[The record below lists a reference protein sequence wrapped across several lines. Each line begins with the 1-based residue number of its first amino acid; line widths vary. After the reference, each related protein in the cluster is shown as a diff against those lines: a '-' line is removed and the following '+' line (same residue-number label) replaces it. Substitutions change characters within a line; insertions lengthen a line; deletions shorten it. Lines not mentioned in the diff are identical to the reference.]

1 MLAAAMS
8 TLSSQFHVGGT
19 SLGRDFYE
27 KGMSSG
33 GRGELGMTR
42 LGVGITILVTLVW
55 GLLLP
60 PSIIALATAFF
71 FGLCAAS
78 FLPAYLL
85 GLYWKGMTRLGAVV
99 SIVGGFATSFFFLL
113 FVHTKESAAIGL
125 CKSVFGVDSLAQNA
139 VQGSGW
145 WLLQFTDPNIIAL
158 PVSLVLAVVVS
169 LVSPK
174 MDQRHLQLC
183 WRNL

>member
-1 MLAAAMS
+1 
-8 TLSSQFHVGGT
+8 
-19 SLGRDFYE
+19 
-27 KGMSSG
+27 
-33 GRGELGMTR
+33 
-42 LGVGITILVTLVW
+42 
-55 GLLLP
+55 
-60 PSIIALATAFF
+60 
-71 FGLCAAS
+71 
-78 FLPAYLL
+78 L

-125 CKSVFGVDSLAQNA
+125 CKLVFGVDSLAQNA
-139 VQGSGW
+139 AQGSGW

-169 LVSPK
+169 LISPK